1 MDRRSRVPIGQ
12 SSTPELLQ
20 VLRGK
25 DQVVKVLIVSTISYN
40 PGDEFI
46 RLGQQHLLRQIFPS
60 AEFDLV
66 HKHDP
71 RSIFSGYSRADSDLW
86 HPRLVP
92 LQYKIYAGTK
102 GKTQTD
108 LLEASDLVVFAG
120 TPFFWISNARIF
132 PSHSGNAEWV
142 GPIWKRLFDELP
154 DKPVLNLAVG
164 TSLQSQEGMNRMLT
178 HQGARSFLAKALS
191 RANLTTAR
199 DPSSQLVAQ
208 KLGFEIP
215 LLPCTSLWA
224 ADGANIAA
232 KPAEYVAVNLM
243 RHAVHKYRATET
255 ATANWEK
262 LATHL
267 MAQLQKS
274 HDVLLVC
281 HSKDEEDVAKE
292 WFPQVPRVYS
302 MRPEDL
308 LDAYSKSEFCV
319 SNRVHGAAGA
329 ATFGRPSLVI
339 GGDTRVQLIKQ
350 FGLPALDSRDL
361 TIEKLD
367 QGLASL
373 IDHRD
378 EYTQQLTE
386 LRNSAKAEY
395 LGILRGCLSDCGLEQ
410 AERQR
415 A

>member
-1 MDRRSRVPIGQ
+1 
-12 SSTPELLQ
+12 
-20 VLRGK
+20 
-25 DQVVKVLIVSTISYN
+25 VKILIVSTISYN

-46 RLGQQHLLRQIFPS
+46 RLGQQYLLRQIFPS

-71 RSIFSGYSRADSDLW
+71 RSIFSGHSRDDSDLW

-102 GKTQTD
+102 GKTHTD
-108 LLEASDLVVFAG
+108 LLKASDLVLFAG

-154 DKPVLNLAVG
+154 EKPVLNLAAG
-164 TSLQSQEGMNRMLT
+164 TSLQSQGALNRMLR
-178 HQGARSFLAKALS
+178 HRGARSFLTKALS
-191 RANLTTAR
+191 RATLTTAR
-199 DPSSQLVAQ
+199 DRSSQSVAQ
-208 KLGFEIP
+208 RLGFDIP

-224 ADGANIAA
+224 ADGANIEA
-232 KPAEYVAVNLM
+232 KPAEYVAVNVM
-243 RHAVHKYRATET
+243 RHAVHKYRGTET
-255 ATANWEK
+255 ATSSWEK

-281 HSKDEEDVAKE
+281 HSKDEEDVAKQ
-292 WFPQVPRVYS
+292 WFPRVPRVYS
-302 MRPEDL
+302 KRPEDL
-308 LDAYSKSEFCV
+308 LEAYSKSRFCV

-329 ATFGRPSLVI
+329 ATFGRPALVI

-373 IDHRD
+373 TDHYE
-378 EYTQQLTE
+378 EYTRRLTG
-386 LRNSAKAEY
+386 LRNKAKIEY
-395 LGILRGCLSDCGLEQ
+395 LEILRNCLSTYDLDHV
-410 AERQR
+410 ERQR

>member
-1 MDRRSRVPIGQ
+1 M
-12 SSTPELLQ
+12 PELSRL
-20 VLRGK
+20 LRGET
-25 DQVVKVLIVSTISYN
+25 QVVKILIVSTISYN

-71 RSIFSGYSRADSDLW
+71 RSIFSGYSRDGSALW

-92 LQYKIYAGTK
+92 LQYRIYAGTK
-102 GKTQTD
+102 GKTQKD
-108 LLEASDLVVFAG
+108 LLKTSDLVVFAG
-120 TPFFWISNARIF
+120 TPFFWISNTRIF

-164 TSLQSQEGMNRMLT
+164 TSLQSREGMNRMLT
-178 HQGARSFLAKALS
+178 HRSARSFLTKALS

-199 DPSSQLVAQ
+199 DRSSQSVAE
-208 KLGFEIP
+208 KLGFNIP

-224 ADGANIAA
+224 ADGANLSA

-255 ATANWEK
+255 ATASWEK
-262 LATHL
+262 LANHL
-267 MAQLQKS
+267 MTQLQKS

-281 HSKDEEDVAKE
+281 HSKDEENVAKE
-292 WFPQVPRVYS
+292 WFPRVPRVYS

-308 LDAYSKSEFCV
+308 LEAYSKSEFCV

-329 ATFGRPSLVI
+329 ATFGRPSLGI

-361 TIEKLD
+361 TTQKLD
-367 QGLASL
+367 QALASL
-373 IDHRD
+373 TEHSA
-378 EYTQQLTE
+378 EYTRQLTY
-386 LRNSAKAEY
+386 LRKGAEAEY
-395 LGILRGCLSDCGLEQ
+395 LEILRGCLSACDLDH